1 MYLVKLPAGFQTCR
15 SLSQGLSPLHLPLGC
30 AHRAITRHDS
40 FALVADQLTH
50 LLYFCCAESGP
61 QNCIPACSMYQSWRF
76 SRTVAIYLSGT

>member
-30 AHRAITRHDS
+30 AHRAVVRHDS
-40 FALVADQLTH
+40 CASVPYQLTH

-61 QNCIPACSMYQSWRF
+61 QHRIPACSMSRSWRVLH
-76 SRTVAIYLSGT
+76 TVATY